1 MSALPASSE
10 STTWSWDVVKCE
22 GTFGW
27 DANSY
32 NSTQLFGEGDYSSYT
47 TLNIVTS
54 DGTAD
59 HFRIIIKYYNGAVG
73 DKGEKLT
80 TQVTYYTDCGVKSL
94 SWSTIG
100 LDVKYLPDIQTI
112 RLSGAG
118 DVDKGNIKVSKIY
131 LEGPDPSTYPVY
143 ALGDAIT
150 FEEALV
156 ASDPFVLVQNGKVMC
171 GPLSPSDNSL
181 TFKDVTDITDYSWTF
196 HFEEDA
202 TNTGSYFME
211 LRNSNDES
219 KGYVNASVW
228 SHTYLSG
235 IDKAGTKGE
244 LQDGALWTIT
254 STGGGKY
261 SIKNLGVTEGNYNDK
276 PSGSEGDRAAAGQG
290 YLGITTGGYWANHV
304 TFYNTSGEWEFRTL
318 TTTSLPAN
326 DPVFYGWD
334 ELTVTKD
341 AKVTKDDEKHLVVD
355 TRDYAAYWA
364 ETASWKFAS
373 PVDATNYRYLVFYAK
388 RNVSKYGNGDNDT
401 GGTLFVKDNS
411 GVSFRQDDYTK
422 YNEKNYPDVPTGSL
436 WMNKWDVQ
444 RATVLDLQWLANT
457 DKYGDGSDCKS
468 IDITKITEIG
478 VAGTFTIGGIFFTNT
493 LPAYSAGDYT
503 RSISSFDKFGTVCLP
518 YSAVCCGA
526 QLYEIVGQETS
537 NITLEEYEGVMEP
550 GKAYFYKTLEAKKGS
565 SLIDE
570 TDVYFF
576 KAGYKKVDSPEENNG
591 LVGTFEGMTLNS
603 TYYSDDIL
611 VLSDNQLWKVNSD
624 ISVGANKAYINKNL
638 VPSGGSSL
646 ARGIRLSI
654 GGADITEVKD
664 VKEVIAAK
672 RIDGKFYDLMGRE
685 ATRPVKGQMYIYNGK
700 TIVF

>member
-27 DANSY
+27 SATSW
-32 NSTQLFGEGDYSSYT
+32 NSTELYGGGDYSNYT
-47 TLNIVTS
+47 TLNLVTS
-54 DGTAD
+54 KGTAD
-59 HFRIIIKYYNGAVG
+59 HFRVIFKFDNGA
-73 DKGEKLT
+73 D
-80 TQVTYYTDCGVKSL
+80 QVTLYKSVGETSIDL
-94 SWSTIG
+94 TEIEN
-100 LDVKYLPDIQTI
+100 LDHVSTI
-112 RLSGAG
+112 RLSGANDVK
-118 DVDKGNIKVSKIY
+118 DVDIKVSKIY
-131 LEGPDPSTYPVY
+131 LEGPDPSTYSVY
-143 ALGDAIT
+143 ALGDVIT

-156 ASDPFVLVQNGKVMC
+156 TSDPFVLVQNGKVMC

-202 TNTGSYFME
+202 TQTGSYFME
-211 LRNSNDES
+211 LRNSKNES
-219 KGYVNASVW
+219 KGYVNASAW
-228 SHTYLSG
+228 SHTYLSN
-235 IDKAGTKGE
+235 IDKEDTKGE

-261 SIKNLGVTEGNYNDK
+261 SIKNLGVTEGNYNNK
-276 PSGSEGDRAAAGQG
+276 PSGSEGDRAALGQG
-290 YLGITTGGYWANHV
+290 YLGITTAGYWANHV

-334 ELTVTKD
+334 ELSFSGSV
-341 AKVTKDDEKHLVVD
+341 AKDDERHLVVD
-355 TRDYAAYWA
+355 TRGYAPYWA
-364 ETASWKFAS
+364 ESASWKFGEPLDAS
-373 PVDATNYRYLVFYAK
+373 NYRYLVFYAK
-388 RNVSKYGNGDNDT
+388 RNVTKYGNGDEET
-401 GGTLFVKDNS
+401 GGTLFVKDNT
-411 GVSFRQDDYTK
+411 GVSFRQDDYKK
-422 YNEKNYPDVPTGSL
+422 YGDVAYPDVPTGNT
-436 WMNKWDVQ
+436 WINRWNGQ

-457 DKYGDGSDCKS
+457 DKFGDGSDCKYV
-468 IDITKITEIG
+468 DITKITEIG
-478 VAGTFTIGGIFFTNT
+478 VAGTFTIGGIFLTNT
-493 LPAYSAGDYT
+493 LPAYTAGDYT
-503 RSISSFDKFGTVCLP
+503 RSISSFDKFGTICLP

-526 QLYEIVGQETS
+526 QLYEIVGQETNS
-537 NITLEEYEGVMEP
+537 ITLEEYEGVMEP
-550 GKAYFYKTLEAKKGS
+550 GKAYLYKTLEAKKS
-565 SLIDE
+565 DLNDE

-638 VPSGGSSL
+638 IPSGGSSS
-646 ARGIRLSI
+646 ARGVRLSI

-664 VKEVIAAK
+664 VKEVVAAK